1 MITHFIDAL
10 NQKSSV
16 FCGIHVG
23 RRICPSTLYLGAVR
37 ILSELLIPHEKLPW
51 VPWKPWPFG
60 RPKVSHV
67 RPGSSTVHPCEIY
80 KRGVKI
86 TVFRVPAHT
95 SSLLHLVGLIVLTH
109 WSLHIPNTKVALV
122 RVHTTR
128 EPSNSGAVAYLLVL
142 LFDLHCIQQLRWV
155 SRFHSSTTK
164 SYTNV
169 AKSRSAFAKNS
180 ADQHPYDGLWF
191 AAFRKGEM
199 LVASSC
205 ALLFLP
211 RVAKYHLADCFVQ
224 CIFALV
230 LSPFVHNL
238 WKSTLRTARC

>member
-142 LFDLHCIQQLRWV
+142 LFDLHCIQQLI
-155 SRFHSSTTK
+155 SRFRI
-164 SYTNV
+164 
-169 AKSRSAFAKNS
+169 SRKRIYLHARLA
-180 ADQHPYDGLWF
+180 
-191 AAFRKGEM
+191 
-199 LVASSC
+199 LVASAS
-205 ALLFLP
+205 LLMRVSLHRNPNILSIVRLLPLLTPMWNP
-211 RVAKYHLADCFVQ
+211 RVPD
-224 CIFALV
+224 
-230 LSPFVHNL
+230 NL
-238 WKSTLRTARC
+238 WLMRC